1 MFCFNDFQIYLKIK
15 SKSRRNFIL
24 DLTMEIQQF
33 LNILCIRFKTSSH
46 SIQIHIKVL
55 EGRPGTKT
63 KVIPTTLLDFTL
75 ARYLRFRFQGMHT
88 TLQSPNSIQWLVDRD
103 QLNKRSFYSLRYI
116 KIGARLD
123 CNGHAR
129 LAKQYNDDEVR
140 LY

>member
-1 MFCFNDFQIYLKIK
+1 M
-15 SKSRRNFIL
+15 
-24 DLTMEIQQF
+24 
-33 LNILCIRFKTSSH
+33 
-46 SIQIHIKVL
+46 
-55 EGRPGTKT
+55 

-88 TLQSPNSIQWLVDRD
+88 TLQSPNSVQWLVDRD

-129 LAKQYNDDEVR
+129 QAKQYNDDEVH